1 MPKHLLSNMR
11 KNTALLMNRILFIFF
26 LILSHICM
34 SQEFNAG
41 AVIGLNTSQ
50 VSGDGLG
57 GFNKVGLSIGGFI
70 NRKFNSLQAQME
82 LKYVQKGS
90 RELIN
95 EDTYNDGY
103 KFQLNY
109 IEVPLLIKKRIQKNT
124 MGEIGFS
131 FGQLLNWHESYNGI
145 DENRIDVKKI
155 EYSIL
160 IGLEY
165 KITEKIYANTRISNS
180 ISPIRP
186 HVSNQTYKWNKGQY
200 NTSIAF
206 SIYYEIR

>member
-1 MPKHLLSNMR
+1 
-11 KNTALLMNRILFIFF
+11 
-26 LILSHICM
+26 M

-41 AVIGLNTSQ
+41 PVIGLNTSQ

-70 NRKFNSLQAQME
+70 NRKFNVLQAQME
-82 LKYVQKGS
+82 LKYIQKGS

-109 IEVPLLIKKRIQKNT
+109 IEVPLLIKKRIKKNT

-131 FGQLLNWHESYNGI
+131 FGHLLNWYESYNGI
-145 DENRIDVKKI
+145 DENGIDVKKI
-155 EYSIL
+155 EYSML
-160 IGLEY
+160 IGFEY
-165 KITEKIYANTRISNS
+165 NITGKIYANTRISNS